1 MTRFP
6 FPPAGPFAGTT
17 FRGTTFRRDLHRL
30 FDEAFGPF
38 AAALDPN
45 APAAMDDANS
55 PANGH
60 ANGHPNGHPEPQWSP
75 AVTARESASGYVF
88 ELDLPGV
95 SPDTVE
101 VLAADGVL
109 TVRGNRPATELAEGE
124 KAFFSERRQ
133 GHFARRFRLPKNA
146 DLQKV
151 SASYALGV
159 LTVSVARTEPA
170 QPVRVPVTVAGTS
183 PDQATS

>member
-30 FDEAFGPF
+30 FDEALGPI

-45 APAAMDDANS
+45 APATDDTNGS
-55 PANGH
+55 TNGH
-60 ANGHPNGHPEPQWSP
+60 ANGHPEPQWSP

-101 VLAADGVL
+101 VLAADGML
-109 TVRGNRPATELAEGE
+109 TVRGNRPATELADGE
-124 KAFFSERRQ
+124 KTFFSERRQ
-133 GHFARRFRLPKNA
+133 GPFTRRFRLPKNA

-183 PDQATS
+183 ADQAAS

>member
-45 APAAMDDANS
+45 APAATGD
-55 PANGH
+55 ANGH
-60 ANGHPNGHPEPQWSP
+60 ATGHQEPQWSP

-95 SPDTVE
+95 SPDAVE
-101 VLAADGVL
+101 VLAADGTL
-109 TVRGNRPATELAEGE
+109 TVRGDRPAAELADGE
-124 KAFFSERRQ
+124 KAVFSERRQ

-159 LTVSVARTEPA
+159 LTVSVAKTEPA
-170 QPVRVPVTVAGTS
+170 QPVRVPVTVTGTS
-183 PDQATS
+183 ADQATS